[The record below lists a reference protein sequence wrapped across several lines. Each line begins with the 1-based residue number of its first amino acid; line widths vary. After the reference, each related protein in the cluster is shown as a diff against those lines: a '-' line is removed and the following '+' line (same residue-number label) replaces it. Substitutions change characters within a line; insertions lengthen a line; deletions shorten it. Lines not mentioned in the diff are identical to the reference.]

1 MQPSTA
7 PDTLRA
13 GRTPHGAPSHTT
25 TRGRPA
31 RRVLGLGGA
40 LLLGGVLA
48 AACGSSS
55 STASSK
61 PASPKASAPASS
73 TATSTPTVEALRTSD
88 GTVLATPT
96 GQTLYLLTSEAGG
109 AIKCTG
115 SCLSIWHPLTLP
127 SGTSAP
133 VAGTGVAGTLGVV
146 HRTNGEVQVTDNGY
160 PLYTFVED
168 TQAGQ
173 TKGEGIHFPGGG
185 VWYLVS
191 ASATSASASP
201 VTGAS
206 SSSAASS
213 AQSAPSYGGGY

>member
-1 MQPSTA
+1 MQPQTP
-7 PDTLRA
+7 PDALRA
-13 GRTPHGAPSHTT
+13 GRAPGGAPCHTT

-31 RRVLGLGGA
+31 RRVIGLGGA

-55 STASSK
+55 STASSAPSSAK
-61 PASPKASAPASS
+61 GSSPATS
-73 TATSTPTVEALRTSD
+73 TGTSTPTVEALRTSD
-88 GTVLATPT
+88 GTVLATPA

-115 SCLSIWHPLTLP
+115 SCLSIWHPLTLR
-127 SGTSAP
+127 SGASAP
-133 VAGTGVAGTLGVV
+133 VAGKGVAGTLGVV
-146 HRTNGEVQVTDNGY
+146 HRTSGEVQVTDNGY

-168 TQAGQ
+168 TGPGQ
-173 TKGEGIHFPGGG
+173 TKGEGITFPGGG

-201 VTGAS
+201 VTG
-206 SSSAASS
+206 SSSAATSSS
-213 AQSAPSYGGGY
+213 ASAPSYGGGY

>member
-1 MQPSTA
+1 MQPSIA

-13 GRTPHGAPSHTT
+13 GRAPHGAPGHTT
-25 TRGRPA
+25 ARGRPA

-61 PASPKASAPASS
+61 ATSTKASTPASS
-73 TATSTPTVEALRTSD
+73 SAASTPTVEALRTSD
-88 GTVLATPT
+88 GTVLATPS

-127 SGTSAP
+127 SGMSAP
-133 VAGTGVAGTLGVV
+133 VAGKGVAGTLGVV

-168 TQAGQ
+168 TGPGQ

-201 VTGAS
+201 VTGPS
-206 SSSAASS
+206 SSSATSS